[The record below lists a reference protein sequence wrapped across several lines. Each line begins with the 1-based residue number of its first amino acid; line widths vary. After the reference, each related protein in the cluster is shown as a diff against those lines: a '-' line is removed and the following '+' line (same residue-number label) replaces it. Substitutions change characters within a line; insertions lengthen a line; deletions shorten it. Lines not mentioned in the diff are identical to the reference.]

1 MKSWIPVVSAL
12 ACCVVALGCDEAS
25 NDSSADAL
33 DGTQWKLAAWSASFL
48 DPAGFDLTAA
58 FADGQISGRSAVNS
72 YGGDYSASP
81 GGSFSV
87 GLLAMTE
94 MAGEPAAMQAESLY
108 HSLLGQADRWRLAD
122 GQLVLSG
129 AGQDLLIFDPR

>member
-1 MKSWIPVVSAL
+1 MKPWISAVSAL
-12 ACCVVALGCDEAS
+12 ACCVVVLGCDDPS
-25 NDSSADAL
+25 NGSSADAL
-33 DGTQWKLAAWSASFL
+33 EGTRWKLAAWSASSL
-48 DPAGFDLTAA
+48 DPAGFDITAD
-58 FADGQISGRSAVNS
+58 FADGRIGGRSAVNS
-72 YGGDYSASP
+72 YGGDYSASAS
-81 GGSFSV
+81 GAFSL
-87 GLLAMTE
+87 GALAMTE